1 MKNKLLSLGI
11 STFIFLITGKILPS
25 VALPPPEDIPEE
37 VLRTQIITEARS
49 PIDGQPITAAEYAEL
64 RARLAQSK
72 FPSQVNPKLQE
83 LILLLKLRK
92 LIKTILPF

>member
-1 MKNKLLSLGI
+1 MKNRLLSLGT
-11 STFIFLITGKILPS
+11 STFIFLIIGKIPSS

-72 FPSQVNPKLQE
+72 FPTQVNPKLQE
-83 LILLLKLRK
+83 LILLLKVRK
-92 LIKTILPF
+92 LINTIVPF